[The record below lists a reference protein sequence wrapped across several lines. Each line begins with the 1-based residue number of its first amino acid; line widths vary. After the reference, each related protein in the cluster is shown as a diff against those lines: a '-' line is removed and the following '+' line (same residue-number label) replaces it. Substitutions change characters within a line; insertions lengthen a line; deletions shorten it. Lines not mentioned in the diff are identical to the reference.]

1 MKRTLIIGSTV
12 ADIII
17 GVNTLP
23 VSGSDIN
30 TISHEI
36 KLGGC
41 AYNVS
46 EVLRHLSIPYTL
58 CSPVGTG
65 AYGEFVMSEYKK
77 KGIECFKRVEG
88 ENGCCYCFVEENGE
102 RTFVSN
108 HGAEYGF
115 ESEWFNDIDMSN
127 VDSIYVCGLELEVDT
142 EGKIVSWL
150 EKQKDV
156 DIYFACSSRINFVNP
171 EIVNRLLRLHPIL
184 HLSDKEAEMFTGKV
198 NPAESSEILSGY
210 TDNTII
216 ITSGK
221 RGCYCR
227 EKNAD
232 GTFSSIGVPA
242 VNTVVKDTIG
252 AGDAHIGAFIS
263 YRKMGYSVA
272 NAALLANTVSG
283 AVVGTSGATLNDEQ
297 FAALNIPINKSRD

>member
-1 MKRTLIIGSTV
+1 MKQTLIIGSTV

-17 GVNTLP
+17 GVDSLP

-46 EVLRHLSIPYTL
+46 EVFRHLSVPYLL

-65 AYGEFVMSEYKK
+65 PYGDFVIKEYEK
-77 KGIECFKRVEG
+77 KGISCFKRVEG
-88 ENGCCYCFVEENGE
+88 ENGCCYCFVEDDGE
-102 RTFVSN
+102 RTFVSH
-108 HGAEYGF
+108 HGAEYSF
-115 ESEWFNDIDMSN
+115 DPEWFSSIDMSN
-127 VDSIYVCGLELEVDT
+127 IDSIYVCGLELESD
-142 EGKIVSWL
+142 EDGKIVSWL

-171 EIVNRLLRLHPIL
+171 EHVNRLLRLHPIL
-184 HLSDKEAEMFTGKV
+184 HLSDKEAEMYTGKM
-198 NPAESSEILSGY
+198 NPAESAEILSGY
-210 TDNTII
+210 TDNTVI
-216 ITSGK
+216 ITSGR

-227 EKNAD
+227 EKNED

-242 VNTVVKDTIG
+242 VNTTVKDTIG

-263 YRKMGYSVA
+263 YRKMGYSVS

-283 AVVGTSGATLNDEQ
+283 AVVSITGATLSDEQ
-297 FAALNIPINKSRD
+297 FAALNIPVNSSRK